1 MAQPL
6 TVHMLIMTDS
16 DNESERIVS
25 LLRNAGYAVRPTLV
39 QDQDEL
45 EQVLNMPGSWDLLLT
60 LDQSPELDL
69 DASQVLEVVMASE
82 RDLPVLIFS
91 EQPDQAKRLDFIRQG
106 AIELLPRIPFD
117 FESKDLTPPDEFE
130 LLLLLIRRELLNL
143 AARRFQKKAEA
154 SLRESEKRCSLLLE
168 SSRDPIAYLADG
180 MHVYANQAYMQL
192 FGYEDFDELSMIG
205 ILDLVTDTQQAELK
219 TFLRDYQKGQGADSL
234 NLSFA
239 REDNRTFEASLKLS
253 HAEYDGETCLQL
265 VLHQTHVNPEVQ
277 KQLQVINSQD
287 LVTGLFNRG
296 HFTNLLDETI
306 NRAHQGQDHASLLYI
321 EIDNYDTLKDQLG
334 IAGTDM
340 LLADLAVWFR
350 EQLGPDAL
358 LARFADDI
366 LTLLLP
372 RIALHDAKELAE
384 KLCRQVAE
392 QLFDI
397 RDRTCTTTIS
407 IGVLPIGENSPT
419 TAELLA
425 RADKTCQRSRAKG
438 GNRASVYN
446 SAIDGNDSQ
455 ADRQIVEQIQ
465 EAWEGG
471 HLHLYYQPIVNLH
484 GEPGLFYEVLLRI
497 TDEKGNEITADK
509 FYPVAKQVGLS
520 NKLDRWVIE
529 QASRSL
535 AIEKD
540 KGRHITLFVILSAD
554 SIIDETLPFW
564 IRDTLK
570 TNRLSSD
577 SFIFQINENDAQ
589 THLKKAK
596 QLSDNLQ
603 AMHLKLSISHFTPT
617 SFPLLKHLTAD
628 FLKLSGKLTNNLL
641 NDEESQNTLRTLV
654 DSAHAEGKLTI
665 MPQIEDA
672 TTVALLW
679 QYEVNYIQGYY
690 LAAPGPS
697 LDYEFQ
703 DSI

>member
-1 MAQPL
+1 MAQPI
-6 TVHMLIMTDS
+6 TVHMIIMTDS

-25 LLRNAGYAVRPTLV
+25 LLRNAGYAVRPTLI
-39 QDQDEL
+39 QDQEEL
-45 EQVLNMPGSWDLLLT
+45 EQVLNLPGSWDLLLT
-60 LDQSPELDL
+60 LDQSPEIELN
-69 DASQVLEVVMASE
+69 AQQVLETVMASE
-82 RDLPVLIFS
+82 RDLPVLIMTTEFS
-91 EQPDQAKRLDFIRQG
+91 QSRRLEFVRHG
-106 AIELLPRIPFD
+106 AIDLLPRIPFD
-117 FESKDLTPPDEFE
+117 FENKDLTPPDEFE
-130 LLLLLIRRELLNL
+130 LLLLILRRELQSLN
-143 AARRFQKKAEA
+143 ARRFQKKAEA

-192 FGYEDFDELSMIG
+192 FGYDDFDELSMIG
-205 ILDLVTDTQQAELK
+205 ILDLAADGQQAELK
-219 TFLRDYQKGQGADSL
+219 NFLRDYQKGQGTDSL
-234 NLSFA
+234 NLRLT
-239 REDNRTFEASLKLS
+239 REDGSDFEASLKLS
-253 HAEYDGETCLQL
+253 HADYDGEACLQL
-265 VLHQTHVNPEVQ
+265 VLHQAQTSPEVE
-277 KQLQVINSQD
+277 KQLQAISSQD
-287 LVTGLFNRG
+287 LVTGLFNRA

-306 NRAHQGQDHASLLYI
+306 NRAHQSQDHACLLYI
-321 EIDNYDTLKDQLG
+321 ELDNYDTLKDQLG

-372 RIALHDAKELAE
+372 RLPLNDAKELGE
-384 KLCRQVAE
+384 KLCRQLAE

-419 TAELLA
+419 TPELLA

-438 GNRASVYN
+438 GNRVSVYN

-455 ADRQIVEQIQ
+455 ADRQVVEQIQ

-471 HLHLYYQPIVNLH
+471 HLHVYYQPIVNLH
-484 GEPGLFYEVLLRI
+484 GEPGLFYEVLMRI
-497 TDEKGNEITADK
+497 TDDKGNEITADK

-529 QASRSL
+529 QSSRAL
-535 AIEKD
+535 AIEKER
-540 KGRHITLFVILSAD
+540 GRNITLFVILSAD

-570 TNRLSSD
+570 ANRLSSD
-577 SFIFQINENDAQ
+577 SFIFQINEADAQ

-596 QLSDNLQ
+596 QLADSLQ
-603 AMHLKLSISHFTPT
+603 AMHIKLSVSHFTPN
-617 SFPLLKHLTAD
+617 SFPLLKHLSAD
-628 FLKLSGKLTNNLL
+628 FLKLSGKLLTNLL

-654 DSAHAEGKLTI
+654 DTAHGEGKLTI

-703 DSI
+703 DSL